1 MITSTQLALLKF
13 LAFAIGFVFL
23 LRYAFAPV
31 GSDSYYISIAVVVAC
46 VLFSMGLWSAASV
59 AIAFAAWHF
68 TDFLSDSFFFYFVL
82 PSISAVCLG
91 GFIIR
96 FFRFRPVVLPSTLGS
111 SRSTADSDE
120 SARDIDGVDS

>member
-1 MITSTQLALLKF
+1 MTKTQLALLKF
-13 LAFAIGFVFL
+13 LAFATGFIFM
-23 LRYAFAPV
+23 LRYAFAPE
-31 GSDSYYISIAVVVAC
+31 GSENYFISIAVVVAC
-46 VLFSMGLWSAASV
+46 VWFGMGLWSAISV